1 MRSLNEKEIL
11 ELQKDYL
18 ATGHKLLIM
27 TRKVEINSVIK
38 LFIHDERYPVTNVQM
53 TTSGGAIYNNFHRFC
68 HFEVR
73 TNEEDTFEM
82 DIATDTEQ
90 VAADLAKRF
99 NGSVERDDAANLYH
113 VVELPDE
120 TSVYGMILRLL
131 DQGDLTVVYDALIIK
146 NPSIKY
152 GKLW

>member
-18 ATGHKLLIM
+18 ATGHKLLTM
-27 TRKVEINSVIK
+27 TRKAEINSVIK
-38 LFIHDERYPVTNVQM
+38 LFIHDERYPVANVQI
-53 TTSGGAIYNNFHRFC
+53 TTIGGTFYNNFHQFC

-73 TNEEDTFEM
+73 TNEEDNFELK
-82 DIATDTEQ
+82 ISTDTEQ
-90 VAADLAKRF
+90 IAADLAKRF
-99 NGSVERDDAANLYH
+99 NGSVERDDAANLYY
-113 VVELPDE
+113 VEKLPDE
-120 TSVYGMILRLL
+120 ASIYGMVLHLNQFSNI
-131 DQGDLTVVYDALIIK
+131 TVFYDALIIK